1 MKKIIL
7 ALMLAFGVGMAEQA
21 TDCLKASDFAQ
32 KCAQIC
38 DKDDTGNACQRIG
51 YVYYAEKKYQQ
62 AEFYFDKACK
72 KNKNYCYYVAQ
83 NYYQWGNDYDDF
95 KKAEI
100 YYKKAEDD
108 GGDYAAKG
116 DEAFLAK
123 DYKQAE
129 IYYKKACERDKIYC
143 AKIDFVKG
151 DKAFSAGDYKQA
163 EIYFKRAC
171 ENDDKLYAYPICRS
185 ITHKYFEIKDYE
197 KAYFYDT
204 FHRQKACE
212 KDSYSYECVGIPR
225 ESIDY
230 YLSGTFDRKCK
241 RDFGEEY
248 CSYYKKGA
256 EYLTKKD
263 YKWAKI
269 WFDKACWFGNDDRDS
284 NPPFCLAI
292 GIKYLAIDDYKQA
305 ENYFRGVCP
314 ASAYCLHEVALQARA
329 EYYLK
334 KQDYEKA
341 AQCFAGACNSSLS
354 NNNDKWAYSSY
365 LTIGYAFFSRKYFKQ
380 ADIYYKKANDILA
393 KLCKNSDDK
402 KQCAQD
408 LFDDGEEY

>member
-7 ALMLAFGVGMAEQA
+7 VLMLAFGVGM
-21 TDCLKASDFAQ
+21 TDEKGESYYSYFEKGNKAFLA
-32 KCAQIC
+32 KEY
-38 DKDDTGNACQRIG
+38 K
-51 YVYYAEKKYQQ
+51 Q
-62 AEFYFDKACK
+62 AE
-72 KNKNYCYYVAQ
+72 
-83 NYYQWGNDYDDF
+83 
-95 KKAEI
+95 I
-100 YYKKAEDD
+100 HYKKAEDD

-116 DEAFLAK
+116 DEAFLAKDYKQAEIYYKQACEKDTNNFICKSIGDKYFDIK

-341 AQCFAGACNSSLS
+341 AQCFAGACNFSLS